1 MDVDGDGDLDLIYG
15 KGDGF
20 SAAST
25 ARQNTIL
32 INNGSGFFTDETAT
46 RFPVLLGHTKD
57 IDAVDVDRD
66 GDVDLVLANA
76 WGQQPRLWINNGAGF
91 FTDATATRFPAL
103 TLLSFGTA
111 AGDVDGDGDLDLL
124 FCDSGATQFSG
135 SGGQPRLFLNDGTG
149 VFTQATAA
157 RLPPIALF
165 AQVDCDFLDVD
176 GDFDLDATVTSRDGQ
191 SVLLINDG
199 FGTFTSGSLPPEGT
213 GTYEFEPGDVDAD
226 GDVDIFV
233 VGVSGLSEGVLLNNG
248 SGTFTASTA
257 AVVGNTSSDDNDAS
271 LGDIDGDGDLDAVV
285 GAISTAE
292 RGLVN
297 ASGVFTYQSSLFP
310 TLVDSSMDGELADID
325 GDGDLDYVSAVGE
338 SGAFQNRV
346 YINTTGTPDTRPPL
360 LRVAL
365 YGSGTPFGD
374 IPIRCVV
381 RDAVVTEGDP
391 GYTVSASGTVGGT
404 PFTLPLRWSGS
415 DHFLGMLTSVP
426 QGAPVVFT
434 VTATDRRGNVVV
446 GAPVAFS
453 PTAFPPPRLAIT
465 PQGGGAF
472 TVVLGSAAHPFAE
485 ELLFVSTAVSGPA
498 GAGPLLGLGSDAWFV
513 VSLPPVLPPLHAY
526 LDAAGQQTTVFG
538 PGSVPVG
545 FTIDARAVFLGP
557 NPAMTNL
564 VRVTF

>member
-1 MDVDGDGDLDLIYG
+1 M
-15 KGDGF
+15 
-20 SAAST
+20 
-25 ARQNTIL
+25 
-32 INNGSGFFTDETAT
+32 
-46 RFPVLLGHTKD
+46 
-57 IDAVDVDRD
+57 
-66 GDVDLVLANA
+66 
-76 WGQQPRLWINNGAGF
+76 
-91 FTDATATRFPAL
+91 
-103 TLLSFGTA
+103 
-111 AGDVDGDGDLDLL
+111 
-124 FCDSGATQFSG
+124 
-135 SGGQPRLFLNDGTG
+135 
-149 VFTQATAA
+149 
-157 RLPPIALF
+157 
-165 AQVDCDFLDVD
+165 
-176 GDFDLDATVTSRDGQ
+176 TSRDGQ

-310 TLVDSSMDGELADID
+310 TLVDSSMDGELADVD

-338 SGAFQNRV
+338 SGTFQNRV

-391 GYTVSASGTVGGT
+391 GYTVSASGTVNGT

-415 DHFLGMLTSVP
+415 DQFLGVLTTVP
-426 QGAPVVFT
+426 QGATVAFT
-434 VTATDRRGNVVV
+434 VTAADRRGNVVV
-446 GAPVAFS
+446 GAPVSFT

-485 ELLFVSTAVSGPA
+485 ELLFVSTAVSGPP
-498 GAGPLLGLGSDAWFV
+498 GAGPLLGLGGDAWFV

-526 LDAAGQQTTVFG
+526 LDASGQQTTVFG

-557 NPAMTNL
+557 NPVMTNL